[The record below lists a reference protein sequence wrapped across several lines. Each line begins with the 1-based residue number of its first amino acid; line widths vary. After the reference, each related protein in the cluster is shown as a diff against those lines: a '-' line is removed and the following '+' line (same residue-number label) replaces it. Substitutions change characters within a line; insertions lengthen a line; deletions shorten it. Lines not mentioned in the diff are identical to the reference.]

1 MLISWVLESEKDE
14 RNEQKRLN
22 RNENSRDKENMKLL
36 IMQQRTF
43 PLIKK
48 REREGKEK
56 RIKEK
61 LGKGM
66 KKS

>member
-14 RNEQKRLN
+14 RDEQKRLN

-43 PLIKK
+43 SLIK
-48 REREGKEK
+48 
-56 RIKEK
+56 
-61 LGKGM
+61 
-66 KKS
+66 